1 MINMVQTE
9 KACHNSEML
18 LEMQPYADGSEKFK
32 QSKESQDT
40 LEKTTKQESETAIG
54 IVTQSS
60 AANENKGKLKK
71 GGLLY
76 KSGHQRKED
85 KFSRRHANM
94 ELMGATESNRNS
106 KRNGNGS
113 GIGQPY

>member
-1 MINMVQTE
+1 
-9 KACHNSEML
+9 
-18 LEMQPYADGSEKFK
+18 MQPYADGSEKFK
-32 QSKESQDT
+32 QSKESQET
-40 LEKTTKQESETAIG
+40 LEKTTKQGSETAIG

-85 KFSRRHANM
+85 KYGRRHANM
-94 ELMGATESNRNS
+94 ALMGATENNRNS
-106 KRNGNGS
+106 KRNGS
-113 GIGQPY
+113 GMMGQPY